1 MARRRMQVMVFDYGV
16 GNLHSIGKAL
26 ELAGAKVE
34 VATTIDQV
42 LDAEAL
48 VLPGVGDFGAVMK
61 GIGPKAKALT
71 RRMEDGLPTL
81 GICIGFQIMFESS
94 EEAPNNGLGFMM
106 GRVVR
111 FKDVRLPH
119 MGWNEVVLND
129 NGREEPLLKG
139 LPSKSH
145 FYFANSYAPKVRGG
159 RRLGR
164 TEYGF
169 GFPSIMKKKN
179 TYGTQFHPEKSGRVG
194 LRLID
199 NFVRFAEG
207 CR

>member
-1 MARRRMQVMVFDYGV
+1 MPRHRTLVTVYDYGV

-34 VATTIDQV
+34 VATGMDQV
-42 LDAEAL
+42 LGTEAL

-61 GIGPKAKALT
+61 AIGPRARALT
-71 RRMEDGLPTL
+71 RRLEDGLPTL
-81 GICIGFQIMFESS
+81 GICIGFQIMFGSS
-94 EEAPNNGLGFMM
+94 QEARPKGLGFMK
-106 GRVVR
+106 GRVER
-111 FKDVRLPH
+111 FKGVRLPH

-129 NGREEPLLKG
+129 HSKGEPLLRD
-139 LPSKSH
+139 LPSNGH
-145 FYFANSYAPKVRGG
+145 FYFANSYAPRVKGG
-159 RRLGR
+159 RRLAR

-169 GFPSIMKKKN
+169 PFPSIMRKRN
-179 TYGTQFHPEKSGRVG
+179 TYGTQFHPEKSGRIG